1 MNAEPVRTA
10 RLTLEPLAVH
20 HATEMAE
27 VLGDPALHTFIGG
40 SPETPERLRDRYARL
55 AAPPPPDRG
64 ESWLNWV
71 IRLHA
76 PDIGSDRL
84 DDDPGSGSK
93 GGSDS
98 GSDPRA
104 GGSDRLVGYVQA
116 TVAGDRATVAW
127 VVGTPWQG
135 RGIAGEAAVALVAWL
150 RERGTTTIVAT
161 IHPDHT
167 ASSAV
172 ARRAGLTPTDGRVDG
187 EVVWRSGQVRDRP
200 PTTDRGSHEPWTVNG
215 MDRVP
220 RGPHG
225 PWTRGRRGS
234 HGPWTP

>member
-10 RLTLEPLAVH
+10 RLTLEPLAPH
-20 HATEMAE
+20 HAAEMAE

-40 SPETPERLRDRYARL
+40 SPETPEQLRDRYARL
-55 AAPPPPDRG
+55 AATPPPNRA

-71 IRLHA
+71 IRLHT
-76 PDIGSDRL
+76 PDIGSDRPVG
-84 DDDPGSGSK
+84 DP
-93 GGSDS
+93 D
-98 GSDPRA
+98 RLT
-104 GGSDRLVGYVQA
+104 GSDRLVGYVQA
-116 TVAGDRATVAW
+116 TVVRDRATVAW

-150 RERGTTTIVAT
+150 GERGTTTIVAT

-187 EVVWRSGQVRDRP
+187 EVVWRSG
-200 PTTDRGSHEPWTVNG
+200 
-215 MDRVP
+215 
-220 RGPHG
+220 
-225 PWTRGRRGS
+225 
-234 HGPWTP
+234 

>member
-1 MNAEPVRTA
+1 MNAEPITTA
-10 RLTLEPLAVH
+10 RLTLEPLAVR
-20 HATEMAE
+20 HAAEMAE

-40 SPETPERLRDRYARL
+40 SPETPEQLRDRYARL
-55 AAPPPPDRG
+55 TATPPPDRA

-76 PDIGSDRL
+76 PDTAADTGPDTGPDTDSDTAPEAAADTGSDRPTGDTDGGTDSDTDGDT
-84 DDDPGSGSK
+84 DDGTGPSADGSG
-93 GGSDS
+93 
-98 GSDPRA
+98 
-104 GGSDRLVGYVQA
+104 RLVGYVQA
-116 TVAGDRATVAW
+116 TVSRDRATVAW

-172 ARRAGLTPTDGRVDG
+172 ARRAGLAPTGGRVDG
-187 EVVWRSGQVRDRP
+187 EVVWRSR
-200 PTTDRGSHEPWTVNG
+200 
-215 MDRVP
+215 
-220 RGPHG
+220 
-225 PWTRGRRGS
+225 
-234 HGPWTP
+234 

>member
-1 MNAEPVRTA
+1 MKAEPVRTA

-20 HATEMAE
+20 HAAEMAE

-40 SPETPERLRDRYARL
+40 SPETPEQLRDRYARL
-55 AAPPPPDRG
+55 AATPPPDRG

-76 PDIGSDRL
+76 PDIGREIDSHVGPDIGSDRL
-84 DDDPGSGSK
+84 VGDSDRLIGGSG
-93 GGSDS
+93 GD
-98 GSDPRA
+98 SDPPV
-104 GGSDRLVGYVQA
+104 GDSDRLVGYVQA
-116 TVAGDRATVAW
+116 TVARDRATVAW

-161 IHPDHT
+161 IHPDHS

-172 ARRAGLTPTDGRVDG
+172 ARRAGLTPTGGRVDG
-187 EVVWRSGQVRDRP
+187 EVVWRSGQVRDA
-200 PTTDRGSHEPWTVNG
+200 SE
-215 MDRVP
+215 
-220 RGPHG
+220 
-225 PWTRGRRGS
+225 
-234 HGPWTP
+234 